1 LRAARVYRVTRQK
14 DNMPDFFDRIV
25 ILKRTPIFAEV
36 ATDDLRVVVE
46 EMQEE
51 AYFANERVFEINDP
65 SDRMYVV
72 LTGKIGISID
82 PDPKSKKYVSIVEAG
97 GCFGEMGPLDGSPRS
112 GTAHVI
118 EDAQLLY
125 LDKLKLHGL
134 ISSYPE
140 LSLGLLHGMSA
151 RVRETS
157 DKLLALQKQL
167 SARDGEAGRKG

>member
-1 LRAARVYRVTRQK
+1 MA
-14 DNMPDFFDRIV
+14 DFFDRIV

-51 AYFANERVFEINDP
+51 AYFLGERVFEINDP
-65 SDRMYVV
+65 SDRMYIV
-72 LTGKIGISID
+72 LTGKIGISIQ
-82 PDPKSKKYVSIVEAG
+82 PDANVKAYVSIEGPG

-118 EDAQLLY
+118 EDSQLLY

-134 ISSYPE
+134 IANYPE
-140 LSLGLLHGMSA
+140 LAFGLLHGMST

-157 DKLLALQKQL
+157 EKLRAALEELGALKK
-167 SARDGEAGRKG
+167 AGKG